1 MKNTLISAAIG
12 ATIFVSPIVN
22 AYQSGDV
29 IVRAGVTSVQ
39 PNDSVTGT
47 LKTLNAGVRSDA
59 QLGLTATYMFSDKF
73 GVELLAATPFK
84 HKITA
89 NGSKIGETKQLPPT
103 ISLQYYPMEAG
114 SAYQPYLGVG
124 LNYTA
129 FFDEKS
135 SLGELKLDDSWGAS
149 VQAGIDYQI
158 NDHMLLST
166 AVWYIDIDSDAKLN
180 GANIGS
186 VSVDPWVYMMGIGYK
201 F

>member
-47 LKTLNAGVRSDA
+47 LKTLNAGVGSDA

-89 NGSKIGETKQLPPT
+89 NGNEIGETKQLPPT
-103 ISLQYYPMEAG
+103 LSLQYYPMGAG

-135 SLGELKLDDSWGAS
+135 SLGELKLDDSWGTS

-158 NDHMLLST
+158 NDHMLLNT